1 MFEAKRIP
9 SFAAASSIYACANV
23 LFSQKNAE
31 LLKPRLLPNYEISMG
46 GRLVF
51 SDRQFLCL
59 LENGLGIPK
68 LRGILISPYQSLQV
82 ISYLW
87 RVGRLYKS
95 NNRKDQASLLM
106 GASLT
111 AICTY
116 MNMHGKAC
124 RIFKNEKEHTLL
136 INILNTE
143 TKYFISYDLEK
154 GGTVKNTNKEVHA
167 SANLIFKNED
177 TARKAAL
184 GQLDFW
190 IASAS
195 GDIVLAGLIPMLD
208 KFGYVARIAQREI
221 PLPR

>member
-1 MFEAKRIP
+1 MGKHSANAIWGGLFSGLKTSSGLISAI
-9 SFAAASSIYACANV
+9 FAVKLLGSEDYGEIATLLAIFVLYLGLNNSIFSILVGKIYALTPLEKDNNK
-23 LFSQKNAE
+23 LFS
-31 LLKPRLLPNYEISMG
+31 
-46 GRLVF
+46 
-51 SDRQFLCL
+51 
-59 LENGLGIPK
+59 
-68 LRGILISPYQSLQV
+68 
-82 ISYLW
+82 
-87 RVGRLYKS
+87 
-95 NNRKDQASLLM
+95 ASLLLTVSSICIL
-106 GASLT
+106 GTLT

-154 GGTVKNTNKEVHA
+154 GWTVKNTNKEVHA

-208 KFGYVARIAQREI
+208 KFGYVARIAQREV
-221 PLPR
+221 PLPI